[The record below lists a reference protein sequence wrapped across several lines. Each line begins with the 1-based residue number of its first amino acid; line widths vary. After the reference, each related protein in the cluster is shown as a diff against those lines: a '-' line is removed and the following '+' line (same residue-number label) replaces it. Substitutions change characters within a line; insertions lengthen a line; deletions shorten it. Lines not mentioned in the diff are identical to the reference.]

1 MNRRSF
7 VLGGTTVL
15 AGALAG
21 PAARAQTWPGSPPI
35 RFVVPAPAGAGYDF
49 MGRLAAQRIA
59 DRLKATTIVENK
71 PGGSTLIGTLAVL
84 TAPPD
89 GYTLLASAFNHI
101 LLNHVLPNVTFDP
114 QSDFEIVARTA
125 RTPLVM
131 VMAPNRPE
139 RSVTEVV
146 KAARQ
151 NPNDWNIAVPTL
163 GSAGH
168 LAVLEF
174 MNRTGLRLTVTPYRG
189 TAPALT
195 DVMGGHVQLMVDASP
210 ALMPAALDG
219 KVRALGILARKRS
232 SMAPDIPTMTEA
244 GLDGFVSESWYGLWA
259 PKGTALEIRQRLN
272 DIMREAMADP
282 EILAR
287 LEKLLLEPVVETI
300 DETRAFI
307 VADVTRNVLLLKS
320 FNFTPK

>member
-1 MNRRSF
+1 M
-7 VLGGTTVL
+7 
-15 AGALAG
+15 
-21 PAARAQTWPGSPPI
+21 
-35 RFVVPAPAGAGYDF
+35 
-49 MGRLAAQRIA
+49 
-59 DRLKATTIVENK
+59 
-71 PGGSTLIGTLAVL
+71 
-84 TAPPD
+84 
-89 GYTLLASAFNHI
+89 
-101 LLNHVLPNVTFDP
+101 
-114 QSDFEIVARTA
+114 
-125 RTPLVM
+125 
-131 VMAPNRPE
+131 
-139 RSVTEVV
+139 
-146 KAARQ
+146 
-151 NPNDWNIAVPTL
+151 
-163 GSAGH
+163 
-168 LAVLEF
+168 
-174 MNRTGLRLTVTPYRG
+174 TPYRG
-189 TAPALT
+189 TAPALI

-307 VADVTRNVLLLKS
+307 AADVTRNVSLLKS